1 MAFAPLTVIENV
13 ALMTPT
19 YRGDLERFE
28 LLCESIDRFV
38 SGYERHYVIVNDDD
52 LPFFARFENSRRT
65 VLPSSRFLPPWLRAL
80 PPFISRKG
88 RRTWWSWSR
97 IATPTKAR

>member
-1 MAFAPLTVIENV
+1 MTGSGVIKNV

-38 SGYERHYVIVNDDD
+38 SGY
-52 LPFFARFENSRRT
+52 
-65 VLPSSRFLPPWLRAL
+65 
-80 PPFISRKG
+80 
-88 RRTWWSWSR
+88 
-97 IATPTKAR
+97 

>member
-1 MAFAPLTVIENV
+1 MIKNV

-19 YRGDLERFE
+19 YRGDLDRFE

-38 SGYERHYVIVNDDD
+38 TGYQRHYVIVNDDD

-65 VLPSSRFLPPWLRAL
+65 VLPSSRFLPLTVKSRLPVSSLLIAAYLRLPFSPMGKQMLLRAR
-80 PPFISRKG
+80 P
-88 RRTWWSWSR
+88 RRS
-97 IATPTKAR
+97 